1 MLKIGIVGLGSI
13 AQKAYLPYMRQL
25 AEIEWHL
32 FTRNQE
38 VLSQTAHLFS
48 HVHTYSS
55 LEELADATLDGVFV
69 HTATVSHHDIVAL
82 FLSRGIPVYV
92 DKPVT
97 QNYEETKALY
107 DLARVHQTFLMVGF
121 NRRFAPRVAALKEET
136 NKTKIYVEKN
146 DINRPGDLVFKFFDF
161 FIHPLD
167 TALFLM
173 DNPPKQSWFHYHKTD
188 GLLSQVTVTL
198 VSNTETVIV
207 GMNLQSGS
215 RREIVEIQLP
225 KKTLHVEDLS
235 DLTIYEESSQTKKNY
250 GAWDRTLYKRGFE
263 SIVLAFIDA
272 VKTGLN
278 PVSPESS
285 LLSHYLCQQL
295 VDTQKD
301 WGELSLQLPK

>member
-25 AEIEWHL
+25 AEVEWHL

-38 VLSQTAHLFS
+38 VLHQTAHLFS
-48 HVHTYSS
+48 HVKTYAS
-55 LEELADATLDGVFV
+55 LEELADATLDGIFI
-69 HTATVSHHDIVAL
+69 HTATVSHREIVAL

-97 QNYEETKALY
+97 QNYEETKELY
-107 DLARVHQTFLMVGF
+107 DLASIHQTFLMVGF

-146 DINRPGDLVFKFFDF
+146 DVNRPGDLVFKVFDF

-167 TALFLM
+167 TAIFLM
-173 DNPPKQSWFHYHKTD
+173 DNPPKRAWFHYHKNN

-198 VSNTETVIV
+198 VSKTETVIV

-215 RREIVEIQLP
+215 RREIVDVQLP
-225 KKTLHVEDLS
+225 EKTLHVEELS
-235 DLTIYEESSQTKKNY
+235 DLTIYEDSTQTKQNY
-250 GAWDRTLYKRGFE
+250 SAWDRTLYKRGFE
-263 SIVLAFIDA
+263 SIVLAFIEA
-272 VKTGLN
+272 VKTGVN
-278 PVSPESS
+278 PVSETSS
-285 LLSHYLCQQL
+285 LLSHYLCQQI
-295 VDTQKD
+295 VDAQSD
-301 WGELSLQLPK
+301 MGELSVLLPK